1 MLAVLA
7 ETLRQPLG
15 SVGTFDYA
23 WRLDFALLHSNAT
36 DLGCAA
42 GEASW
47 DPEDAGHGDEWKGMT
62 GRFLD
67 WDTQFRDATMNSISN
82 MSVEY
87 LSRRALQACIQAA
100 AGQAIQ
106 SISYLMWPAF
116 LVAVPASV
124 EEADAW
130 SEYASVPEFGV
141 SQRVQRGMLFLQ
153 SLCFAQVPQPFSCCF
168 PAAS

>member
-1 MLAVLA
+1 MPTAVLA

-36 DLGCAA
+36 DVGCAA

-100 AGQAIQ
+100 AVRCEIKCKRSRSWCQQNRACGWLSLTRTSWLALFCTACTRVVSVQ
-106 SISYLMWPAF
+106 SDGSPPMGKGLGK
-116 LVAVPASV
+116 
-124 EEADAW
+124 
-130 SEYASVPEFGV
+130 PE
-141 SQRVQRGMLFLQ
+141 RVN
-153 SLCFAQVPQPFSCCF
+153 
-168 PAAS
+168 